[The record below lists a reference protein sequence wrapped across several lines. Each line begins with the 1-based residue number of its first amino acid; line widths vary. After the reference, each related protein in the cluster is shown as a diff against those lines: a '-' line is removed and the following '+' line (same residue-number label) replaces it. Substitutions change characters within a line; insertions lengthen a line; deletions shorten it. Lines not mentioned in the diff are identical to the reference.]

1 MAGLY
6 DEAGL
11 ALALCNA
18 GYMVGVMV
26 EAEAEAHSVTIS
38 SRTLTVSGSGL
49 RSSPNA
55 TR

>member
-6 DEAGL
+6 NEAGL
-11 ALALCNA
+11 ALALCNP
-18 GYMVGVMV
+18 GYVVEVMV